1 MIPIAETKLTHEEVE
16 AAVKVLESGALRQG
30 KECDTFEQAFAAQ
43 TGARHAVSCSNGSA
57 ALHLAYAAVLDPGDE
72 ILVPSFTFFATAS
85 MAVQAGLKPVLCDV
99 APKTFLLDLAD
110 AERRLTPRTRAI
122 APVHL
127 FGNPCDPDAIGAF
140 ARRHGLRIV
149 WDAAQSHGA
158 AFGGR
163 DVGSF
168 SDLVCYSFYPS
179 KNLFVGE
186 GGMVC
191 TKDVKLDERMRALR
205 SHGQTGKYYH
215 TMLGWNYRMTD
226 VEAAIGRAQLG
237 RLDAM
242 LARRRRNAEILT
254 AGLATI
260 KGLRL
265 QQVTPKGTHAWH
277 QFCII
282 VEPEFG
288 MSRDMLAGA
297 LKRAGIATGVH
308 YPRGV
313 HQQPAMI
320 ELAGEQS
327 LPVTEKL
334 CERILA
340 LPVHH
345 GLEDADVEKIVHAV
359 EEAASVFA

>member
-1 MIPIAETKLTHEEVE
+1 MIQIAETKLARAEID
-16 AAVKVLESGALRQG
+16 AAVRVLESGALRQG
-30 KECDTFEQAFAAQ
+30 KECDTFERAFAAQ

-57 ALHLAYAAVLDPGDE
+57 ALHLAYAAALEPGDE

-99 APKTFLLDLAD
+99 DAETFLIDLED
-110 AERRLTPRTRAI
+110 AGRRVTPRTRAI

-127 FGNPCDPDAIGAF
+127 FGNPCDIGAVTAF
-140 ARRHGLRIV
+140 ARRHDLRIV

-158 AFGGR
+158 SFRGR

-168 SDLVCYSFYPS
+168 PDLVCYSFYPS

-191 TKDVKLDERMRALR
+191 AEDETLAEPMRFLR

-226 VEAAIGRAQLG
+226 VEAAIGRAQLD

-242 LARRRRNAEILT
+242 LARRRRNAELLT
-254 AGLATI
+254 AGLANI
-260 KGLRL
+260 EGLRI
-265 QQVTPKGTHAWH
+265 QKTTPGGCHARH

-282 VEPEFG
+282 VEPESG
-288 MSRDMLAGA
+288 MSRDGLADT

-320 ELAGEQS
+320 ELLGRTR
-327 LPVTEKL
+327 LPVTEEL
-334 CERILA
+334 CGRILA

-345 GLEDADVEKIVHAV
+345 GLEDADVERIVHAV
-359 EEAASVFA
+359 REAASVFV

>member
-1 MIPIAETKLTHEEVE
+1 MIPIAETKLTRAEIE
-16 AAVKVLESGALRQG
+16 AAIGVLESGALRQG
-30 KECDTFEQAFAAQ
+30 RECEAFEQAFAARS
-43 TGARHAVSCSNGSA
+43 GARCAVSCSSGSA
-57 ALHLAYAAVLDPGDE
+57 ALHLAYAAAFEPGDE

-99 APKTFLLDLAD
+99 NPKTFLIDLDD
-110 AERRLTPRTRAI
+110 AEKRVTPRTRAI

-127 FGNPCDPDAIGAF
+127 FGNPCDADAVAVF
-140 ARRHGLRIV
+140 TRRHGLRIV

-158 AFGGR
+158 AFAGR
-163 DVGSF
+163 DVGSLP
-168 SDLVCYSFYPS
+168 DLVCYSFYPS

-191 TKDVKLDERMRALR
+191 TGDRTLDNRIRYLR
-205 SHGQTGKYYH
+205 THGQTGKYYH

-226 VEAAIGRAQLG
+226 VEAAIGRAQLQ

-254 AGLATI
+254 AGLSRIA
-260 KGLRL
+260 GLRL
-265 QQVTPKGTHAWH
+265 QQIVPKGTHAWH
-277 QFCII
+277 QFSIV
-282 VEPEFG
+282 VEPGFG
-288 MSRDMLAGA
+288 MSRDMMAGA
-297 LKRAGIATGVH
+297 LKRQGIATGIH

-320 ELAGEQS
+320 DLLGEQC
-327 LPVTEKL
+327 LPVTEEL
-334 CERILA
+334 CTRILA

-345 GLEDADVEKIVHAV
+345 GLEDKDAERIVHAV